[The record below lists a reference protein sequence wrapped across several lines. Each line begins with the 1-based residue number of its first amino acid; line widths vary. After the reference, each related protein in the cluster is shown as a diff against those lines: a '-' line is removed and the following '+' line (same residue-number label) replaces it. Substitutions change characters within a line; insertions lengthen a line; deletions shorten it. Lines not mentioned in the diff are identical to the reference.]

1 MTYDT
6 TPKNVTVTVTVGA
19 DDKLIVHYTVE
30 GVTGEDK
37 PVEITNTFDEP
48 KVNVEVEKIWD
59 DDDDQDAI
67 RPEKIT
73 VTLKRSYTKTDGT
86 EVKDEVVTFAQGD
99 TNKNPVEITKTI
111 KVVDGKDA
119 QYLVQSD
126 ATGYTITNLSDKSVV
141 RFNFDASDRSWS
153 LETNGSEYKFMSF
166 VDDSH
171 VRMITP
177 DGSWRTV
184 ELNQQGVMAY
194 EQLVSEARWM
204 ALK

>member
-1 MTYDT
+1 MKKYHLTC
-6 TPKNVTVTVTVGA
+6 TVLIALALSMPLQSCLGSFSLTNKVLTWNREVGNKYVNELVFFAFWVLPVYELTLAA
-19 DDKLIVHYTVE
+19 DMLVLNSIE
-30 GVTGEDK
+30 FWTGE
-37 PVEITNTFDEP
+37 
-48 KVNVEVEKIWD
+48 
-59 DDDDQDAI
+59 
-67 RPEKIT
+67 
-73 VTLKRSYTKTDGT
+73 
-86 EVKDEVVTFAQGD
+86 
-99 TNKNPVEITKTI
+99 NPVVSETM
-111 KVVDGKDA
+111 VVDGKDA

>member
-1 MTYDT
+1 MTINQIIKTEMKKYHLT
-6 TPKNVTVTVTVGA
+6 CTVLIALALSMPLQSCLGSFSLTNKVLTWNREVGNKYVNELVFFAFWVLPVYELTLAA
-19 DDKLIVHYTVE
+19 DMLVLNSIE
-30 GVTGEDK
+30 FWTGE
-37 PVEITNTFDEP
+37 
-48 KVNVEVEKIWD
+48 
-59 DDDDQDAI
+59 
-67 RPEKIT
+67 
-73 VTLKRSYTKTDGT
+73 
-86 EVKDEVVTFAQGD
+86 
-99 TNKNPVEITKTI
+99 NPVVSET

>member
-1 MTYDT
+1 MPLQSCLGSFSLTNKVLT
-6 TPKNVTVTVTVGA
+6 WNREVGNKYVNELVFFAFWVLPVYELTLAA
-19 DDKLIVHYTVE
+19 DMLVLNSIE
-30 GVTGEDK
+30 FWTGE
-37 PVEITNTFDEP
+37 
-48 KVNVEVEKIWD
+48 
-59 DDDDQDAI
+59 
-67 RPEKIT
+67 
-73 VTLKRSYTKTDGT
+73 
-86 EVKDEVVTFAQGD
+86 
-99 TNKNPVEITKTI
+99 NPVVSET

-141 RFNFDASDRSWS
+141 RFNFDASDHSWS